1 MSGAVHMLSVVR
13 KQRLSLSR
21 GAAQAAGQIRS
32 HPLLLRCSCRV
43 RFLKLQ
49 VQTSKTIYTFVP
61 TVDFN
66 FSLLSVVEIVIK
78 SRESF
83 PGFVLG
89 HFRFKLSC
97 VGTPSAH
104 TPTPRV
110 VRVFGGARV
119 EMRGR

>member
-1 MSGAVHMLSVVR
+1 MLSVVR
-13 KQRLSLSR
+13 KQRLSLSL
-21 GAAQAAGQIRS
+21 GAAQAAGGIRS

-49 VQTSKTIYTFVP
+49 VQTCKTIYTFVL

-66 FSLLSVVEIVIK
+66 FSLLSAVKIVIK
-78 SRESF
+78 SRELF

-97 VGTPSAH
+97 LGTPSTH
-104 TPTPRV
+104 TPPPPGWC
-110 VRVFGGARV
+110 VFGGARV